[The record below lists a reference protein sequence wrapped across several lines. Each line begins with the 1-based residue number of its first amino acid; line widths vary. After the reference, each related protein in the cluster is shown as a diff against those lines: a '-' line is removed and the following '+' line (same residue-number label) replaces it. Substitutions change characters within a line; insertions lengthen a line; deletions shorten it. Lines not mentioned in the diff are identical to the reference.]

1 MSKKNGKVL
10 TLSIEDFFKILGSI
24 ICVGIIVAFVV
35 FIIVQESNA
44 LKSSKVDIVNIGDS
58 REQVKEILGEPYNE
72 NDGLF
77 YEYYSSN
84 YIKLMKEIEKKFG
97 NSFDMNNEYSS
108 VKDSIDKELEDAFD
122 DLENEFKEMEKYAK
136 KLKELKY
143 DCAVITFDSEG
154 KVQKIILEK
163 NKRFEVESSA
173 KQILNQELV
182 TKEVKQNTPTDLVYK
197 IEYGDGSL
205 YKFIVKYGYINSQID
220 EKGNCKVQID
230 FSDAWGNKISEIQEI
245 KVTK

>member
-1 MSKKNGKVL
+1 MSKKSRKVL

-44 LKSSKVDIVNIGDS
+44 LKSSKVDKINIGDS

-72 NDGLF
+72 NYGLF
-77 YEYYSSN
+77 YEYYSIN

-97 NSFDMNNEYSS
+97 NSFDMNNKYSS

-122 DLENEFKEMEKYAK
+122 DLENEFKEMEKYEK

-143 DCAVITFDSEG
+143 DCAVINFDSEG

-163 NKRFEVESSA
+163 NKRFEVESSE

-230 FSDAWGNKISEIQEI
+230 FSDVWGNIITEIQEI
-245 KVTK
+245 KVTI